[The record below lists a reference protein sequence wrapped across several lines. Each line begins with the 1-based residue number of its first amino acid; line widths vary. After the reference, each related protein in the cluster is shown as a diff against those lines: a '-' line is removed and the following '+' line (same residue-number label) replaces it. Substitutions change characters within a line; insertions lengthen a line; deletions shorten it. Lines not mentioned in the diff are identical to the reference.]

1 MPKCMLLFPRND
13 VGGFSEDKGSHVFQT
28 ASPSILGTIHFTK
41 PVSISSTHMPRA
53 AHEVTLPKPLAGSPS
68 AISYHEEGV
77 GEELTRHNEIR
88 PITRT
93 K

>member
-1 MPKCMLLFPRND
+1 MMWEVSPRIR
-13 VGGFSEDKGSHVFQT
+13 VAMFFKPHPHQFW
-28 ASPSILGTIHFTK
+28 APYIFTK
-41 PVSISSTHMPRA
+41 PVSISSTHTHMPRA